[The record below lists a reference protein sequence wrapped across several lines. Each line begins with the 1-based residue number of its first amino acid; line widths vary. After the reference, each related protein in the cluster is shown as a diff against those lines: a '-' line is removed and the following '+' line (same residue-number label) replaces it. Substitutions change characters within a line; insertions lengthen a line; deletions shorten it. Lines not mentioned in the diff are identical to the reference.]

1 MGRIGSKE
9 DTINWIKEIVGEANA
24 AIYKYT
30 SENPGSA
37 GMGTTLVLALYT
49 KDFLLFG
56 NIGDSSGYVLKKG
69 KLHKITYAVYRA
81 NGGELELILQEK
93 PVWTQLEKGTYLIS
107 VAHSASQGGTS
118 YSGKS
123 FLWLEI

>member
-1 MGRIGSKE
+1 MKSHM
-9 DTINWIKEIVGEANA
+9 
-24 AIYKYT
+24 IYKN
-30 SENPGSA
+30 SPRMMADGILHF
-37 GMGTTLVLALYT
+37 MPLAEYVRNEGEKIATVRLT
-49 KDFLLFG
+49 EEFDVRV
-56 NIGDSSGYVLKKG
+56 NIDDGALSSSSFS
-69 KLHKITYAVYRA
+69 YAVYRA